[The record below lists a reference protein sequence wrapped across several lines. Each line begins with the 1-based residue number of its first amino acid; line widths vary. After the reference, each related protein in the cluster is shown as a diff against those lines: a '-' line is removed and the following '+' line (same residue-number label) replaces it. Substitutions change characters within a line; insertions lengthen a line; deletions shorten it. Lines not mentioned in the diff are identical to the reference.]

1 MSPNIISWSKDWV
14 QKFLGV
20 KRHLWSEKNLGPKKF
35 GPNFFLPNKF
45 WVQKRLGLKNCFG
58 WTKKRPG
65 HVRIT
70 SNTCNIPPLRHFHLD
85 FWKELMVSTSCG
97 GRVPI
102 RTLCKTNIRLWSIVS
117 FLSPHCFRKQEN
129 PLQLLIGKQTLL
141 WGGNYYDGSLHKQ

>member
-1 MSPNIISWSKDWV
+1 MSPNIISWSKDWIR
-14 QKFLGV
+14 KFFGV
-20 KRHLWSEKNLGPKKF
+20 KRHLWPEKIWVQKNLGPIFFYQTNF
-35 GPNFFLPNKF
+35 GSKNV
-45 WVQKRLGLKNCFG
+45 WVLKIVLGQQ
-58 WTKKRPG
+58 KKRPG

-70 SNTCNIPPLRHFHLD
+70 SNTCNIPPLRHFHFD
-85 FWKELMVSTSCG
+85 FWKELIVSTSCE